1 MDYTAGRWTASFNLT
16 VKGDSIDLDFDA
28 DPGGRRVS
36 LDGFAKADIAV
47 AYRLIEKQLG
57 MESLSITAKGQN
69 VFDDDYEEVFGFS
82 TAGANFLIGFR
93 AEL

>member
-1 MDYTAGRWTASFNLT
+1 MGRWTASFNLT
-16 VKGDSIDLDFDA
+16 VKGDSIDLDFNA
-28 DPGGRRVS
+28 DPGGARVS
-36 LDGFAKADIAV
+36 LDGFTKADIAV